1 MSKLATGMLSG
12 ASWQSKKT
20 PSLSSQSCAGSPSG
34 SSSVK
39 VAAVAAVAASAGA
52 LLIGA
57 SGLVRC
63 GVWGPA
69 ETKIGTRSAGRIRTP
84 GIATSPG
91 QDWAKGGGKG
101 GIASGEGL
109 VLDRRGVVLEVLA
122 PYVRPTASSVVA
134 TKGALCTTRAS
145 SITASEADDGSTR
158 ASSSPAAEANA
169 GTLGASSNPASEAN
183 DGPTDASSITAAEA
197 DAGPM

>member
-20 PSLSSQSCAGSPSG
+20 LSLSSQSCAGSLSG
-34 SSSVK
+34 SPSVK

-69 ETKIGTRSAGRIRTP
+69 ETKIGTRSAGRILMAP

-122 PYVRPTASSVVA
+122 PYVRPLS
-134 TKGALCTTRAS
+134 L
-145 SITASEADDGSTR
+145 IH
-158 ASSSPAAEANA
+158 
-169 GTLGASSNPASEAN
+169 
-183 DGPTDASSITAAEA
+183 I
-197 DAGPM
+197 